1 LKPILTLAFL
11 LCTLSLFPQQILMLE
26 KLGSGK
32 WFYYQP
38 GEQIIFQTVSD
49 TAARTA
55 VITSV
60 SDSGFTID
68 GRFPIRLTEVKYI
81 WRTYP
86 RWKGRGGTIIAAGFT
101 LIGITI
107 INNLTDNRPV
117 IDPLYVG
124 IGAGLIAS
132 GYLLKSLKLQRYHI
146 GNKWKLKTVG
156 QEVLRVIPGHQ

>member
-1 LKPILTLAFL
+1 
-11 LCTLSLFPQQILMLE
+11 MLE

-68 GRFPIRLTEVKYI
+68 GRFPIRLIEVKYI

-107 INNLTDNRPV
+107 INNLTNNRPF

>member
-1 LKPILTLAFL
+1 
-11 LCTLSLFPQQILMLE
+11 MLE

-38 GEQIIFQTVSD
+38 GEQLIFQTVTD
-49 TAARTA
+49 TTPRTA
-55 VITSV
+55 IITAV
-60 SDSGFTID
+60 SDSGFMVD
-68 GRFPIRLTEVKYI
+68 GRFHLCLTEVKYI

-86 RWKGRGGTIIAAGFT
+86 RWKARGVTIIAAGFT

-124 IGAGLIAS
+124 IGAGLIGS
-132 GYLLKSLKLQRYHI
+132 GYYFKSLTLQRYRL
-146 GNKWKLKTVG
+146 GNKWKLKAIG